1 MTFTNQFH
9 RTCLRA
15 RQPLVWLLVVIVCL
29 GAPIGT
35 MVGGTGSTQD
45 SSFGIGTAQAQ
56 TVTTSAANDSTTNTS
71 DGSVTLKNQS
81 SPTGKNVTV
90 ANVTLPKGGFVGIHG
105 DGYSFGQVQL
115 SLVTTSRYLEPGS
128 YQNLTIAV
136 DNGVPGG
143 FANTSRFD
151 GTQNIT
157 ARLYTDSNSN
167 QHFDYLLSS
176 DSDEPYR
183 SGEES
188 VVDSA
193 NLVIEGT
200 RGSPNWTIPQAS
212 INFTDQVSNGRTVVV
227 GQARLPDGGFLIVH
241 DSRYLPP
248 ENETFNSTIGVSDYL
263 QPNETV
269 NNVPIK
275 LFNVPGRS
283 MGNQTT
289 LRTNATLVVQASRDT
304 NDDQSYDYIRS
315 EGIEDQPYTN
325 NSMIVEERAD
335 VTVNESINIARTEKS
350 RTNETGQ
357 PVDVDIGPSVGLAG
371 KITQFLEGT
380 WVNVFA
386 GAMFLLFAVV
396 FIHRRIRE

>member
-81 SPTGKNVTV
+81 SPTGKTVTV